1 MELVLTYFAIIILLI
16 IACYGVIRE
25 KRISQKTINN
35 EKLILERESIQN
47 DLDRLSLLKK
57 NAAEEIDSLKQL
69 YDSNLELYD
78 SNMEKHVKALQ
89 EKLTE
94 IQTEIENK
102 KAELESIKNTKRAT
116 IEAAKREEQVAKEP
130 EKYGISF
137 EPDELHD
144 ISYVNSIKSK
154 LIHPEILGKYIWSAF
169 IQKKFKTF
177 TLLTLGKDK
186 VCGVYK
192 ITDQITQEVYIGQ
205 SVDVAK
211 RWSDHIKS
219 GIGATPTGSGN
230 LLYSAINRDGVE
242 NFTFELLETCT
253 PEQLNEKEKYFIN
266 IYSSDSV
273 GLNSKQGNQNKE

>member
-230 LLYSAINRDGVE
+230 LLYSAMSRDGVE

>member
-78 SNMEKHVKALQ
+78 SNMEKHVKVLQ

-94 IQTEIENK
+94 IQTEIEIK